1 MSSDVPARAGR
12 SKPSMIDVAARAGVS
27 LGTVSH
33 VLNHPERV
41 KESTLLRVREAIDA
55 LGFVRNS
62 HARSLAAGENRTI
75 GLVLVDLGNTLFVD
89 IARGAQREATAQGMT
104 LLLAN
109 SDNDD
114 DLQDVHLDFFEGA
127 RVNGILLAPMTDPR
141 AGVDRVRRR
150 GTPVVVLNYDSGR
163 PDCCTVLVDNERAG
177 HLAARH
183 MLELGHRR
191 LAFVAGRDHLQPV
204 RDRRRGVRRA
214 VAEAGSC
221 AELVEIPTGD
231 LSAGGGPGAAAHIAA
246 LPAGRRPDAVIAV
259 TDLLGM
265 GMVQELGRAGL
276 AVPGDIAVM
285 GCDYDKRAWG
295 GAVPL
300 TSVRMPGEEI
310 GEAAVR
316 LLVDEVARPA
326 EHRHETVV
334 VQPSLVVRE
343 SSAGRD
349 HDLTPDA
356 LAPPPPAAT
365 ASRRR

>member
-1 MSSDVPARAGR
+1 MSSGGSARSGR
-12 SKPSMIDVAARAGVS
+12 TRPSMTDVAARAGVS

-41 KESTLLRVREAIDA
+41 KESTRGRVLAAIEA
-55 LGFVRNS
+55 LGFVRNAQ
-62 HARSLAAGENRTI
+62 ARSLAAGENRTI

-89 IARGAQREATAQGMT
+89 IARGAQREATAHGMT

-127 RVNGILLAPMTDPR
+127 RVSGILLAPMTDPR
-141 AGVDRVRRR
+141 TGVDRVRRR
-150 GTPVVVLNYDSGR
+150 GTPVVVLNYDAGR

-183 MLELGHRR
+183 MLDLGHRR

-214 VAEAGSC
+214 VADAG
-221 AELVEIPTGD
+221 AELVEIPSAD
-231 LSAGGGPGAAAHIAA
+231 LSAGGGPGAAARIAA
-246 LPAGRRPDAVIAV
+246 LPARQRPDAVIAV

-265 GMVQELGRAGL
+265 GLVQELGRAGL

-334 VQPSLVVRE
+334 VQPSVVVRE

-349 HDLTPDA
+349 PDLTP
-356 LAPPPPAAT
+356 APLDT
-365 ASRRR
+365 LHGGR

>member
-1 MSSDVPARAGR
+1 MT
-12 SKPSMIDVAARAGVS
+12 DVAARAGVS

-41 KESTLLRVREAIDA
+41 KESTRRRVHAAIDA

-62 HARSLAAGENRTI
+62 QARSLAAGENRTI

-89 IARGAQREATAQGMT
+89 IARGAQQEATARGMT

-127 RVNGILLAPMTDPR
+127 RVSGILLAPMTDPR
-141 AGVDRVRRR
+141 TGVDRVRRR

-163 PDCCTVLVDNERAG
+163 PDCCTVLVDNEQAG

-183 MLELGHRR
+183 MLDLGHRR

-214 VAEAGSC
+214 VTDAG
-221 AELVEIPTGD
+221 AELVEIPTED
-231 LSAGGGPGAAAHIAA
+231 LSAGGGPGAAARLAA
-246 LPAGRRPDAVIAV
+246 LPAHRRPDAVIAV

-265 GMVQELGRAGL
+265 GLVQELGRAGL

-310 GEAAVR
+310 GVAAVG
-316 LLVDEVARPA
+316 LLVDEVARGG

-343 SSAGRD
+343 SSAGRE
-349 HDLTPDA
+349 HDPLVA
-356 LAPPPPAAT
+356 ARSPAEP
-365 ASRRR
+365 RRRG